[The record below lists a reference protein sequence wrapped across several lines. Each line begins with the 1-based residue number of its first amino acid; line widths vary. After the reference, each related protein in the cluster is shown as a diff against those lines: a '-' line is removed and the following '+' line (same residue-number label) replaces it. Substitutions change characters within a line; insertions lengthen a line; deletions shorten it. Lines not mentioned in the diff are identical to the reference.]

1 MFMVNMHTAKSTL
14 SQLVEEALMGED
26 VVIARNG
33 KPVARLVAFIPVD
46 TSKLRPIGLGC
57 TGVPLIDNSEFEL
70 LSATNPDVY
79 EENPNDPL
87 NE

>member
-1 MFMVNMHTAKSTL
+1 
-14 SQLVEEALMGED
+14 MGED